1 MTDGDDRVRGWLG
14 RERPH
19 ETLACVEKY
28 KIKTFRILIIMITNT
43 AFSSHSVAD
52 VVSSQETK
60 RIFERGSEGES
71 VAYPPVLIIK
81 RLGRAG
87 HMSTRCSR
95 RGRCWRLHWDPQR
108 YWLLKSCGMLFRSFF
123 LRTAGNAA
131 MSCKTILCNCKEPV
145 EVSVEPPE
153 YAGEKNTVGA

>member
-95 RGRCWRLHWDPQR
+95 REDAGGCTGIPSGIGCLNPAGCCFVPSFCVRQETPQCR
-108 YWLLKSCGMLFRSFF
+108 VKLYCAIARNQWKS
-123 LRTAGNAA
+123 
-131 MSCKTILCNCKEPV
+131 P
-145 EVSVEPPE
+145 
-153 YAGEKNTVGA
+153 